1 MGKVMKHKLVVLL
14 FGLLGCLGSYA
25 NDFLTYSENFGGS
38 VYLTDDTDMSKDDEK
53 HIVIK
58 LVVTRDKPFIVG
70 DNVNSSFLYNCKTS
84 SAIFINV
91 LYRNGEK
98 IDSNF
103 DFIAGPNIEAKT
115 ICAIKNNKKLIEYF
129 NNSNVFN

>member
-14 FGLLGCLGSYA
+14 FGLVGCLGSYA
-25 NDFLTYSENFGGS
+25 NDFITYSEEFGGS
-38 VYLTDDTDMSKDDEK
+38 VYLTDDTDISKDDEK

-70 DNVNSSFLYNCKTS
+70 DNVNSSVLYNCKTS
-84 SAIFINV
+84 SVIFINT

-98 IDSNF
+98 IDSNY
-103 DFIAGPNIEAKT
+103 DFIAGPNKEAKI
-115 ICAIKNNKKLIEYF
+115 ICAIKSNKKLVEYL
-129 NNSNVFN
+129 NKSNAFK